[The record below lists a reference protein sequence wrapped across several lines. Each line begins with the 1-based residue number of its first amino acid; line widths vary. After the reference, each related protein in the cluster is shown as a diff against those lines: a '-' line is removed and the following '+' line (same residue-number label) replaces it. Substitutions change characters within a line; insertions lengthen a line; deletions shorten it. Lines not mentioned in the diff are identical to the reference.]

1 MKTTESP
8 NDYDGSMAEHI
19 AIVGMTGRFPGA
31 ANVDEF
37 WRNLRDGIESI
48 SFFTQQELASSNLDP
63 SLQENPQYV
72 GADGIIKDMDL
83 FDAAFF
89 GYTPREAEL
98 MDPQHRLFLE
108 CAWEALEN
116 AGYDSESYDG
126 RIGVYA
132 SANLSSYLIRNIL
145 ANPELRATAT
155 SFHTMLGN
163 DKDFVATR
171 VSYKLN
177 LTGPSLSVATLCSS
191 SFVAIHLAA
200 QSLLNYQNDLA
211 LAGSISL
218 QASHNEAFFYQ
229 EGGIGAADG
238 HCRAFDAQ
246 ANGTVSGSGIGIV
259 VLKRLEDA
267 LAEGD
272 CIRAIIR
279 STAMNNDG
287 AMKFSYTAP
296 SVAGQAAVIAE
307 ALALAEVNPE
317 TITYVETHGTGTRLG
332 DPIEIEAL
340 TKAFRAGTDK
350 KGYCAIGS
358 VKTNIGHLVNAGGV
372 ASLIK
377 TILSFEHKQIPA
389 SLNFEKP
396 NPQIDFANSPFYVN
410 TKLSDWKTN
419 GIPRRAGVSSFGIGG
434 TNVHMIVEEAPT
446 VPPSGPARPWQIL
459 VWSARTESALNT
471 QTNNLLSFLQQHPDS
486 NLADIAYT
494 LQVGRRAFAYRRT
507 LLCRSSSEAL
517 AALQSPEFANV
528 WTHFQESLDRPVVF
542 MFPGSRG
549 QRLNR
554 GNELYHNESDFRNL
568 VDRCISMLPPD
579 LQTGVRKT
587 ILAPTHSASTR
598 SPSVPER
605 LAYVTLFVLEYAL
618 AALWQLWGIKPQAMF
633 GEGVGEYVAACIA
646 GVMSLPDAL
655 ALLMVAIAENKQTGL
670 QQSPASH
677 LGQIALQDPQIPY
690 ISGMTGDWVTAQQL
704 QNYDYWRQLLVTHS
718 NPNITRLLEE
728 SEPVLLE
735 VGPDSFLSG
744 ITSQHGDK
752 AEKQIVL
759 SSLSGESDQSEIASM
774 LTVVAKLWLA
784 GVRLDWNNFHK
795 QHYRRRLPLP
805 TYPFERQRY
814 WVKPVLHDAREWSVK
829 SPQLLRSG
837 GKSSDVRDWFYIPS
851 WKRTVL
857 PAASPPHADT
867 SAWLLFVDEE
877 SLGDHLA
884 QRLRQAS
891 LRTIIVRPGPSFAA
905 GDDDTFIINPG
916 KLADY
921 ERLIQALALRGV
933 HPQKIVHL
941 WYATAD
947 TEPANIDQD
956 KGFYSLLF
964 LAQALGQSGSVE
976 KVSLFIVASHLFDV
990 SGYDRL
996 VPQKATILG
1005 PARVICQEYPH
1016 ITCHFI
1022 DVSLPSSA
1030 LKHALEEQ
1038 LWLELQTETTMTF
1051 TAYRGRYRWVQTFEP
1066 IPITTSIDGVL
1077 PQIEGNCLI
1086 FNGLHSIGFLL
1097 SQHLVQTGT
1106 AKLALTTCENLPARN
1121 TWRAY
1126 MDANKQDEIS
1136 RQILNVLHLEA
1147 MGAEILVFP
1156 VDETDPIQVETAVA
1170 GASQQLGRLNGI
1182 IFNPRHTGQVSPV
1195 FIREANKST
1204 CETEL
1209 HLIKSS
1215 LAAVH
1220 SAIAEK
1226 SLDFCMVTSS
1236 LSSVLG
1242 GPGLVIHAG
1251 ISNFIDTFT
1260 QQANQVSAYPWSVV
1274 NWDMLQTTEADK
1286 LPSALREQMQAA
1298 AITPTEG
1305 LQTAAYLLPTPHNAS
1320 QIIVST
1326 IDLPFRLQQW
1336 TSSGQQNTSPQHALT
1351 FHARPDLA
1359 YPFTAPRNKAEE
1371 KIAEIWQRTMGVKPV
1386 GVHDNFFELGGDS
1399 LLAVQII
1406 SQIREAF
1413 NIDIPLGD
1421 IFEQPTIAFLSEYIQ
1436 TIQWATQGAAPDAF
1450 AAYEGRRE
1458 EIEL

>member
-1 MKTTESP
+1 MKTVELP
-8 NDYDGSMAEHI
+8 NGYDGNMAEHI
-19 AIVGMTGRFPGA
+19 AIVGITGRFPGA

-37 WRNLRDGIESI
+37 WCNLRDGIESI

-132 SANLSSYLIRNIL
+132 SANLSSYLLRNIL

-177 LTGPSLSVATLCSS
+177 LKGPSLSVATLCSS

-279 STAMNNDG
+279 GTAMNNDG

-340 TKAFRAGTDK
+340 TRAFRAGTDK

-389 SLNFEKP
+389 SLNFETP

-410 TKLSDWKTN
+410 TKLAKWN
-419 GIPRRAGVSSFGIGG
+419 PHGIPRRAGVSSFGIGG
-434 TNVHMIVEEAPT
+434 TNVHMIVEEAPV
-446 VPPSGPARPWQIL
+446 VPPSGTARPWQLLI
-459 VWSARTESALNT
+459 WSARTESTLNT
-471 QTNNLLSFLQQHPDS
+471 QTSNLLTYLRQHPDS
-486 NLADIAYT
+486 NLPDIAYT
-494 LQVGRRAFAYRRT
+494 LQVGRRAFAHRRA

-517 AALQSPEFANV
+517 AALQSPESAPV

-542 MFPGSRG
+542 MFPGARG
-549 QRLNR
+549 QRLNQ
-554 GNELYHNESDFRNL
+554 ESDLYYNEHEFQEQ
-568 VDRCISMLPPD
+568 VDHCTSMLPSY
-579 LQTGVRKT
+579 LQTAVKET
-587 ILAPTHSASTR
+587 LLAPTP
-598 SPSVPER
+598 PSFAPEPR
-605 LAYVTLFVLEYAL
+605 GQIALFVLEYAL
-618 AALWQLWGIKPQAMF
+618 ATLWQSWGVKPRAMF
-633 GEGVGEYVAACIA
+633 GEGVGEYVAACLS
-646 GVMSLPDAL
+646 GVMSLPDGL
-655 ALLMVAIAENKQTGL
+655 ALLIDAVEYDEQNGQR
-670 QQSPASH
+670 QSPATP
-677 LGQIALQDPQIPY
+677 LEQISFQAPQIPY
-690 ISGMTGDWVTAQQL
+690 VSGVTGDWVTEQQL
-704 QNYDYWRQLLVTHS
+704 QSHDYWR
-718 NPNITRLLEE
+718 RLLAANSSPNVTNLLTE

-735 VGPDSFLSG
+735 IGPDSFLSK
-744 ITSQHGDK
+744 IAVQHSHK
-752 AEKQIVL
+752 AEKQLVL
-759 SSLSGESDQSEIASM
+759 SSLSEESHPSASASLL
-774 LTVVAKLWLA
+774 LTVAQLWLA
-784 GVRLDWNNFHK
+784 GVRLDWNGFHNH
-795 QHYRRRLPLP
+795 HYRRRLPLP

-814 WVKPVLHDAREWSVK
+814 WVEPVLHSDGEQSVAKKQSLHVNEK
-829 SPQLLRSG
+829 SP
-837 GKSSDVRDWFYIPS
+837 DVSDWFYIPS
-851 WKRTVL
+851 WTRTVL
-857 PAASPPHADT
+857 PAVASPHTDA
-867 SAWLLFVDEE
+867 SSWLLFVDGE

-891 LRTIIVRPGPSFAA
+891 LPAIVVRPGPFFAA
-905 GDDDTFIINPG
+905 GDDDTFMINPG
-916 KLADY
+916 EPADY
-921 ERLIQALALRGV
+921 ERLIQELALRGV
-933 HPQKIVHL
+933 HPQKIVHM

-947 TEPANIDQD
+947 THPADVDQD

-964 LAQALGQSGSVE
+964 LAQALGQAGSVA
-976 KVSLFIVASHLFDV
+976 KVSLFIVATNLFDV
-990 SGYDRL
+990 SGHDRL
-996 VPQKATILG
+996 VPEKATILG
-1005 PARVICQEYPH
+1005 PARVVCQEYPH
-1016 ITCHFI
+1016 IQCHFI
-1022 DVSLPSSA
+1022 DVVLPSSPNQG
-1030 LKHALEEQ
+1030 KHTLAEQ
-1038 LWLELQTETTMTF
+1038 LWLELQTAATASVV
-1051 TAYRGRYRWVQTFEP
+1051 AYRDRYRWTQTFE
-1066 IPITTSIDGVL
+1066 SISASMPANKPL
-1077 PQIEGNCLI
+1077 LQKEGTYLL
-1086 FNGLHSIGFLL
+1086 FNGLRSIGFLL
-1097 SQHLVQTGT
+1097 SQHLIQAGATQLT
-1106 AKLALTTCENLPARN
+1106 LTTCEDLPARDSWHTYLN
-1121 TWRAY
+1121 TH
-1126 MDANKQDEIS
+1126 KQDEIG
-1136 RQILNVLHLEA
+1136 RQILNALHLEA
-1147 MGAEILVFP
+1147 MGGKILVVS
-1156 VDETDPIQVETAVA
+1156 VDETDPIQVESAVA
-1170 GASQQLGRLNGI
+1170 SATQQFGELNGV
-1182 IFNPRHTGQVSPV
+1182 IFNPRHTGQVLPV
-1195 FIREANKST
+1195 FVREANRST
-1204 CETEL
+1204 CEREFL
-1209 HLIKSS
+1209 LIKSS
-1215 LAAVH
+1215 LSAVR
-1220 SAIAEK
+1220 SVIAEK
-1226 SLDFCMVTSS
+1226 NLDFCMVTSS
-1236 LSSVLG
+1236 ISSVLA
-1242 GPGLVIHAG
+1242 GPGLAIHAG
-1251 ISNFIDTFT
+1251 ISNFLDSFT
-1260 QQANQVSAYPWSVV
+1260 QHVAQTSPYPWIVV
-1274 NWDMLQTTEADK
+1274 NWDILQTAETDK
-1286 LPSALREQMQAA
+1286 IPLARPEQMQTA
-1298 AITPTEG
+1298 AITLAEG
-1305 LQTAAYLLPTPHNAS
+1305 LQVAAQLFPAPYNAP

-1326 IDLPFRLQQW
+1326 IDLPFRLQKW
-1336 TSSGQQNTSPQHALT
+1336 TPSTQQNTPQPQALT
-1351 FHARPDLA
+1351 FHPRPELA
-1359 YPFTAPRNKAEE
+1359 YPFAAPRNEVEE
-1371 KIAEIWQRTMGVKPV
+1371 KLANIWQRAMGVKPV
-1386 GVHDNFFELGGDS
+1386 GIHDNFFELGGDS

-1413 NIDIPLGD
+1413 KIDIPLGD
-1421 IFEQPTIAFLSEYIQ
+1421 LFEQPTIGFLSEYIQ
-1436 TIQWATQGAAPDAF
+1436 TILWAIQGATPPTSSTH
-1450 AAYEGRRE
+1450 AAQRE